1 MLIVGLTGGI
11 SSGKSTVSHWFVEK
25 GITVLDADAIV
36 KDLQAPHSVLL
47 GQLADAFGSQ
57 ILNTDG
63 SLNRSE
69 LGKLIFTNEGA
80 KEKINEIIHP
90 LVKAVLLQGINK
102 AKQAGESFIILDV
115 PLLYESGFDELVD
128 LTVVVYVQR
137 DTQIE
142 RLMNRDQIDKGYATQ
157 KVESQLSLDEKR
169 HRANRIIDNNGTL
182 QDLRVNFEIFY
193 EQLSQQIT

>member
-36 KDLQAPHSVLL
+36 KDLQAPKSLLL
-47 GQLADAFGSQ
+47 GQLANAFGSH
-57 ILNTDG
+57 ILNPDG

-90 LVKAVLLQGINK
+90 LVKSVLLQGIEK
-102 AKQAGESFIILDV
+102 AKQGHELFVILDV

-142 RLMNRDQIDKGYATQ
+142 RLMKRDQIDVGYATQ
-157 KVESQLSLDEKR
+157 KIESQLSLDEKR
-169 HRANRIIDNNGTL
+169 HRANLIIDNNGTL
-182 QDLRVNFEIFY
+182 HDLRVNFESLY
-193 EQLSQQIT
+193 EQLCQQIT